1 MAEFFA
7 GCDGAKLAALEARWP
22 VLSVHQ
28 MRHRE
33 RREIPVGDASDLQIV
48 GSRSSAGDVLTVS

>member
-1 MAEFFA
+1 MAAFLSS
-7 GCDGAKLAALEARWP
+7 CDPRRIAELELRWP

-48 GSRSSAGDVLTVS
+48 GSRTSAGDVVTVS